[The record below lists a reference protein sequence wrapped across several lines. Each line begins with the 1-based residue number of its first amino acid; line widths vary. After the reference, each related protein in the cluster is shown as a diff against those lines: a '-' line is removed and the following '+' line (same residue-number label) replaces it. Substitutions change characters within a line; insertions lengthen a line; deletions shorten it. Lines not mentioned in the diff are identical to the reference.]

1 MWLRRVLVVVG
12 LAAIAGLGFVYLGGG
27 IDLLGATTDAES
39 ESATTALNETVAPP
53 APRRAEAVGPSGVS
67 ALGRLE
73 PQHGI
78 LQVSG
83 PSDLV
88 VVVRTLNVEEGDRV
102 KAGEI
107 IATLDTGDV
116 LAARIGRIEA
126 ELVNARRELARS
138 EKLHQEDVLQ
148 EAERDRWESEVAI
161 LEAEKRQAEAELER
175 SIVYS
180 PIDGQVLEVHT
191 RPGERVGEH
200 GIVELAKTHRMY
212 AIAEVYEA
220 DIGRVRRGQ
229 RATITSPAL
238 PQPLTGTVEW
248 IRLEVAKQDALGTDP
263 AARKD
268 ARVVEVRIR
277 LDDSDAAAGLTNLE
291 VEVLIEPSG
300 ESD

>member
-1 MWLRRVLVVVG
+1 LRRILTILAV
-12 LAAIAGLGFVYLGGG
+12 AAIAGIGYAYLGDAIGAGG
-27 IDLLGATTDAES
+27 AIAEM
-39 ESATTALNETVAPP
+39 ETAAADSGPEAKNGPVAASPRP
-53 APRRAEAVGPSGVS
+53 AEEVVAQGVS

-78 LQVSG
+78 LQVAG

-88 VVVRTLNVEEGDRV
+88 VVVKTLNVDEGDHV

-107 IATLDTGDV
+107 IATLDTADV

-138 EKLHQEDVLQ
+138 EELHREEVLR
-148 EAERDRWESEVAI
+148 ESERDRWETEVAV

-175 SIVYS
+175 SVVYS

-191 RPGERVGEH
+191 RPGERVGME
-200 GIVELAKTHRMY
+200 GIVELARTQRMY

-220 DIGRVRRGQ
+220 DVGRVRRGQ

-238 PQPLTGTVEW
+238 PEPLAGTVEW
-248 IRLEVAKQDALGTDP
+248 ISLKVAKQDALGTDP

-268 ARVVEVRIR
+268 ARVVEVRVR
-277 LDDSDAAAGLTNLE
+277 LDDSRAAAGLTNLQ
-291 VEVLIEPSG
+291 VEVLIEPSE